1 MKPSSL
7 PEAYWSHSIRDLKTL
22 VRLKMEYE
30 LAKANQDLEN
40 LIYTASKIFGGSE
53 QKSKPV
59 GDHERGPEHIGKD
72 GNWLTISRLKLA

>member
-1 MKPSSL
+1 MLTLGVKPSSL
-7 PEAYWSHSIRDLKTL
+7 PEAYWSHSIKDLKTL

-53 QKSKPV
+53 KKTKPV
-59 GDHERGPEHIGKD
+59 ESIDEALSTLARMGIG
-72 GNWLTISRLKLA
+72 